1 MGHHITALAI
11 AAPYDKA
18 IAESY
23 DLFERLAWQHVT
35 LFPIDHYWSEHW
47 QAKRGDIDGR
57 LHIPPGSH
65 LLPHEGVCGAIAREI
80 TGLPSPRFAVI
91 NSDYFG
97 GHGDQWA
104 VAYEGSRLVV
114 GEAAS
119 VNEAL
124 RALGVVRAPG
134 LDEWD
139 TIGLGDYRSN
149 PDYLDK
155 YRGD

>member
-47 QAKRGDIDGR
+47 QAERGGIDGS
-57 LHIPPGSH
+57 LYIPLGSH
-65 LLPHEGVCGAIAREI
+65 LLPSEGVCRVIAGEI
-80 TGLPSPRFAVI
+80 TALPAPRFAVI
-91 NSDYFG
+91 NSEYFG
-97 GHGDQWA
+97 GSGDQVA
-104 VAYEGSRLVV
+104 IAYEGERLLTE
-114 GEAAS
+114 GN
-119 VNEAL
+119 VNAAL
-124 RALGVVRAPG
+124 RALGVVRAPN

-139 TIGLGDYRSN
+139 TIGLADYRSN

-155 YRGD
+155 YRGI